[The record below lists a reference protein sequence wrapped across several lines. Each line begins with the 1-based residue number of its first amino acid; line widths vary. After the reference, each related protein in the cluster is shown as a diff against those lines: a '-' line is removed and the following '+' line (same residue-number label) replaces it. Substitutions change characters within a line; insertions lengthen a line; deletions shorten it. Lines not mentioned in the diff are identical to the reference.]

1 MPNTIL
7 SLCFVF
13 LFTLSLQAQEVWGL
27 ERCIVEALDKNLTI
41 DQIELNKLG
50 YDINGKQIRR
60 ERIPS
65 LNVNS
70 DFGFTVGRVI
80 NPATNNFETENSLYQ
95 SIGIGTGFLLYN
107 GGRINKSVKQNDF
120 YVAAA
125 EKDVQRAEEDL
136 ALNMALTYLNL
147 LFAYE
152 NKEIAESRVQL
163 TQGQLDNMD
172 KMIAAGTRPEIDRY
186 DILSQLALDEQAL
199 ITAQNNID
207 NNLLTLKQQMFMEA
221 DYPLVI
227 ERPEI
232 DVATLEPLENKSFD
246 EVYEIALEN
255 QAQVKAAE
263 FRQEANEL
271 GVDIARTSRIPS
283 LSFGGNLG
291 TNWSNLAKTPN
302 GDFDIFRQQL
312 PGASINGESALF
324 EFDNYVPAGYNDIDY
339 VTQLDQ
345 NLGYGWGAS
354 LSIPI
359 LNNYAGQASVERAKI
374 NVINADIETEK
385 IKQTLKTNIQNAL
398 TSAKATK
405 KSLEAAELSAE
416 AARLAMTNADRKADL
431 GTINNYDYLSVRNRL
446 DTAENNLL
454 IARYDYYFQIK
465 VIEYYLGRGIHL
477 Y

>member
-1 MPNTIL
+1 MPNTFISVCCALLFSL
-7 SLCFVF
+7 SIE
-13 LFTLSLQAQEVWGL
+13 AQDVWGL

-65 LNVNS
+65 LNVSS
-70 DFGFTVGRVI
+70 DFGFTVGRVV
-80 NPATNNFETENSLYQ
+80 NPATNDFETENSLYQ

-125 EKDVQRAEEDL
+125 EKDIQRAEEDL
-136 ALNMALTYLNL
+136 ALNIALTYLNL

-152 NKEIAESRVQL
+152 NKEIAENRVEL

-221 DYPLVI
+221 DFPLVI

-232 DVATLEPLENKSFD
+232 DVATLEPLENKTFE
-246 EVYEIALEN
+246 EVYEIALGN

-271 GVDIARTSRIPS
+271 GIDIARTSRIPS

-291 TNWSNLAKTPN
+291 TNWSNLAKAPEA
-302 GDFDIFRQQL
+302 FDLTRIQQ
-312 PGASINGESALF
+312 PGVYINGESALF
-324 EFDNYVPAGYNDIDY
+324 EYDSYVPSQYETVPY
-339 VTQLDQ
+339 TEQLDQ

-416 AARLAMTNADRKADL
+416 AARLAMANAERKADL
-431 GTINNYDYLSVRNRL
+431 GTINNYDFLSVRNRL
-446 DTAENNLL
+446 DIAENNLL
-454 IARYDYYFQIK
+454 IAKYDYYFQIK